1 MANYTFYHS
10 VRWLRLR
17 AAILR
22 RDQYRC
28 QLSARYGRHVP
39 ANTVHHI
46 FPLEDYP
53 EFAFCRWNLISVSEE
68 MHGKLHDRKTGQLT
82 AEGRRLMERTGRR
95 FSSGQ
100 AEADPPLPSEP
111 PADPE

>member
-17 AAILR
+17 ASILR

-28 QLSARYGRHVP
+28 QLSARYGRNVP

-53 EFAFCRWNLISVSEE
+53 EFAFCRWNLISVSEKI
-68 MHGKLHDRKTGQLT
+68 HGKLHDRKTGQLT

-100 AEADPPLPSEP
+100 AGTDPPLPSEP